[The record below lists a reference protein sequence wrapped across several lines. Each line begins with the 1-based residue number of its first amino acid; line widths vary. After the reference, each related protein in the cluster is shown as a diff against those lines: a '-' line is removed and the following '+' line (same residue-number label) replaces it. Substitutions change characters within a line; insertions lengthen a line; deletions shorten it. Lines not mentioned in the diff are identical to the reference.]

1 MGTINTDEDFERV
14 ANVSNPLGWDGDI
27 ARILRS
33 DRGDRVSNPLG
44 WDGDSGCLSQP
55 SGRGRFLIH

>member
-44 WDGDSGCLSQP
+44 WDGDGLD
-55 SGRGRFLIH
+55 RGHLAPAADSF